1 MKKKILAIVLAAV
14 TLVNLA
20 PATTEAKAARTYK
33 VRGTV
38 RNFSY
43 AMQYEDG
50 EKLTGRGFDIYTA
63 DGNIWEMSDTDTDL
77 HFKDGQKVIVK
88 INDNGTPKDK
98 TDDFI
103 VAVKKVKQIL
113 GRYFS
118 AFLRVSGDFVPVRF
132 RRRGFRENWFS
143 RAH

>member
-1 MKKKILAIVLAAV
+1 MKKKILAITLAAV

-20 PATTEAKAARTYK
+20 PTTATAKTAHTYK

-43 AMQYEDG
+43 TYTYEGG
-50 EKLTGRGFDIYTA
+50 ERLTGKGFDIYTE

-77 HFKDGQKVIVK
+77 HFKDRQKVVVK

-103 VAVKKVKQIL
+103 VAVKKVK
-113 GRYFS
+113 
-118 AFLRVSGDFVPVRF
+118 
-132 RRRGFRENWFS
+132 
-143 RAH
+143 

>member
-1 MKKKILAIVLAAV
+1 MKKKILAIVLTAV
-14 TLVNLA
+14 TLLNIA
-20 PATTEAKAARTYK
+20 PETATAKTARTYR

-43 AMQYEDG
+43 TMQYENG
-50 EKLTGRGFDIYTA
+50 EKLTGRGFDICTA

-77 HFKDGQKVIVK
+77 RFKDRQKVVVK

-103 VAVKKVKQIL
+103 VTIKKSK
-113 GRYFS
+113 
-118 AFLRVSGDFVPVRF
+118 
-132 RRRGFRENWFS
+132 
-143 RAH
+143 

>member
-1 MKKKILAIVLAAV
+1 MKKKILAIVLTATA
-14 TLVNLA
+14 LVNLT

-43 AMQYEDG
+43 TYTYEEG
-50 EKLTGRGFDIYTA
+50 KRLTGKGFDIYTA
-63 DGNIWEMSDTDTDL
+63 DGNIWEMTDTDTDL

-88 INDNGTPKDK
+88 ISDNGTPKDK

-103 VAVKKVKQIL
+103 VTIKKAK
-113 GRYFS
+113 
-118 AFLRVSGDFVPVRF
+118 
-132 RRRGFRENWFS
+132 
-143 RAH
+143 

>member
-1 MKKKILAIVLAAV
+1 MKKKILAITLATM
-14 TLVNLA
+14 TLVNIA
-20 PATTEAKAARTYK
+20 PATATAKTAHTYK

-43 AMQYEDG
+43 TYTYEDG
-50 EKLTGRGFDIYTA
+50 ERLTGKGFDIYTA
-63 DGNIWEMSDTDTDL
+63 DGNIWEMSDTDTDT

-103 VAVKKVKQIL
+103 VTIKKAK
-113 GRYFS
+113 
-118 AFLRVSGDFVPVRF
+118 
-132 RRRGFRENWFS
+132 
-143 RAH
+143 

>member
-1 MKKKILAIVLAAV
+1 MKKKILAIVLATT

-20 PATTEAKAARTYK
+20 PTTATAKTARTYR

-88 INDNGTPKDK
+88 ISDNGTPKNK

-103 VAVKKVKQIL
+103 VTIKKAK
-113 GRYFS
+113 
-118 AFLRVSGDFVPVRF
+118 
-132 RRRGFRENWFS
+132 
-143 RAH
+143 